1 MKMMNSIIIEAKVE
15 FKSSTGLILLVNQD
29 VEVYA
34 VCSYFL
40 NKINKGDTV
49 RVVGKLATDLNKNV
63 IIQAEYLEIKKNNS
77 NSLKI

>member
-1 MKMMNSIIIEAKVE
+1 MMNSIIIEAKVE